1 MVKEMM
7 VKRIGWLLAALLIGV
22 VAVAGQ
28 PPPGPMQQGDGVW
41 IRNAYYGEFQTFDR
55 CYGHQPGNGL
65 YHHHVQPVCLR
76 AQLGDNL
83 EPVRTSRTGT
93 IYREKSGGWSHSPI
107 LGWALDGHP
116 IYGPYGYS
124 DPASAASQV
133 RRIRSG
139 FRLRD
144 IVSRNTLPGWALAHH
159 PGLASSLSASQYGP
173 TVSVTY
179 PLGRYVEDYEYVEGL
194 GDLDQY
200 NGRFTVTP
208 EYPNG
213 VYAYFTTIDASGTP
227 AFPYIIGMQYNSTL
241 SGSSNS
247 TAPVTAESYFANGSH
262 QQPISTVP
270 LLGSWQTRN
279 SKENARVVSGFD
291 PAAGPQTVWPF
302 AVPAGAQAAGG
313 VATPTRS
320 DPQSISH
327 TDSAVYVTSN
337 NLASYIM
344 GPWFIDGSNGG
355 VFMNFPSVQAF
366 RARLPRTTTS
376 TINRT
381 NTGLGPVGIWVN
393 GVAVFNVL
401 DGSSYSNA
409 LQRDVG
415 GGPVNPGTMHVS
427 AASFEGGP
435 MAPGSLASAF
445 ALFGARL
452 STSTESAATP
462 EWPLTLGGTTVTI
475 RDAAGVSRAAQ
486 ISYASP
492 GQVNYRVPD
501 GVATGLATVTITAN
515 GSSFN
520 GGINILT
527 SYPNLFMLSADG
539 IAAAYVVRSRSGNVT
554 SEEVYQV
561 GPAGL
566 EARPIDLGPATDE
579 VYLVLFGSGLGDR
592 QPAVTAK
599 IDGVEAPVAY
609 AGTQG
614 TYAGLDQF
622 NVRIPAAL
630 VGRGRVPVVITAG
643 TRSANTVFVSIK

>member
-1 MVKEMM
+1 MIL
-7 VKRIGWLLAALLIGV
+7 RRTGWLIVAFLYGV
-22 VAVAGQ
+22 VAVVGQ

-41 IRNAYYGEFQTFDR
+41 IRNAYYGEIQTFDR

-65 YHHHVQPVCLR
+65 YHHHVQPICLR

-93 IYREKSGGWSHSPI
+93 IYREKSGGWTHSPI

-116 IYGPYGYS
+116 IYGPYGHS
-124 DPASAASQV
+124 DPTNAASQI

-144 IVSRNTLPGWALAHH
+144 IVTRNTLPAWALAHH
-159 PGLASSLSASQYGP
+159 PGLTSSLLASQYGP
-173 TVSVTY
+173 TVSATF
-179 PLGRYVEDYEYVEGL
+179 PLGRYVEDYEHVEGI

-213 VYAYFTTIDASGTP
+213 VYAYFTTIDAGGTP
-227 AFPYIIGMQYNSTL
+227 AFPYIIGMQYNSTV
-241 SGSSNS
+241 SGSGNS
-247 TAPVTAESYFANGSH
+247 AAPVTAESYFANGNQ
-262 QQPISTVP
+262 QQPVSTVP

-279 SKENARVVSGFD
+279 SQQNARVVSGFD
-291 PAAGPQTVWPF
+291 PAAGPQTTWPF
-302 AVPAGAQAAGG
+302 AVPAGAQTSGG
-313 VATPTRS
+313 VSTPTKS
-320 DPQSISH
+320 DTQSISL
-327 TDSAVYVTSN
+327 TESAVYVTSN

-344 GPWFIDGSNGG
+344 GPWFIDGANGG
-355 VFMNFPSVQAF
+355 VFANFPSVQAF
-366 RARLPRTTTS
+366 RARLPRMTTS

-409 LQRDVG
+409 QQRDVG
-415 GGPVNPGTMHVS
+415 GGAVSPGTMLVS

-445 ALFGARL
+445 ALFGAKL

-462 EWPLTLGGTTVTI
+462 AWPYTLGGTTVTV

-492 GQVNYRVPD
+492 GQVNYRVPE
-501 GVATGLATVTITAN
+501 GMATGLGTVTISAN
-515 GSSFN
+515 GTSYSS
-520 GGINILT
+520 GINILT

-554 SEEVYQV
+554 SEDVYQI
-561 GPAGL
+561 GSAGL
-566 EARPIDLGPATDE
+566 EPRPIDLGPASDE
-579 VYLVLFGSGLGDR
+579 VYLVLFGSGLGDGR
-592 QPAVTAK
+592 TAVTAK
-599 IDGVEAPVAY
+599 IDGVEALVAF
-609 AGTQG
+609 AGAQG
-614 TYAGLDQF
+614 TYAGLDQY
-622 NVRIPAAL
+622 NVRIPATLA
-630 VGRGRVPVVITAG
+630 GRGRVPVMITVG
-643 TRSANTVFVSIK
+643 SRSANTVFISIK